1 MNKARTRRV
10 VVTGMGVVA
19 PTGIGLDAF
28 WQASMQGHSGI
39 KPLRR
44 FSTENLPIH
53 VAGELTDFQAT
64 EYLPRKF
71 VQRTDRVTH
80 FTSIAVD
87 EALNNAKLDLTR
99 EDPTRVGAVIAN
111 TMGGVE
117 FVLEQI
123 EALYQRGPRA
133 MSAYTAI
140 AWLQVANVGQISL
153 RHNVQGYCK
162 TPVNDL
168 AGGLEAMLMA
178 TQAIRRGAADILIT
192 GGSEALL
199 HPCFLLLF
207 GQGDLC
213 ATGDDPCAYRPF
225 DQRAC
230 GLLLAEGAGIC
241 ILEEY
246 EHARQ
251 RHAPIYGEILGSG
264 ATNDACGVQTPT
276 TNGAYYAQAMRLALQ
291 DAKLQPHA
299 IDYFSLDG
307 RAHPA
312 ADLAE
317 VAALEEVFGAR
328 LPTLPVSVPRTAY
341 GHSYAAA
348 GALDTIS
355 TLLALQTQRIPPTL
369 NCGQLDP
376 RYPLNLVRGKPTQP
390 WHGSTALIGARG
402 ISGTNLVLAVRQGVE
417 E

>member
-1 MNKARTRRV
+1 MSRRDVRRV

-19 PTGIGLDAF
+19 SNGIGCEAF
-28 WQASMQGHSGI
+28 WQASLRGQSGL

-44 FSTENLPIH
+44 FPTADLPIQ
-53 VAGELTDFQAT
+53 VAGELADFEA
-64 EYLPRKF
+64 EAYLPRKF

-80 FTSIAVD
+80 FTCVAVD
-87 EALNNAKLDLTR
+87 EALCNAQLDLAS

-111 TMGGVE
+111 TMGGVD

-123 EALYQRGPRA
+123 EALYTRGPRA
-133 MSAYTAI
+133 MSVYTAI

-178 TQAIRRGAADILIT
+178 TQAIRRGAADILIV

-207 GQGDLC
+207 GQSDLC
-213 ATGDDPCAYRPF
+213 APGDDPRAYRPF
-225 DQRAC
+225 DRRAC
-230 GLLLAEGAGIC
+230 GLLLAEGSGIC

-246 EHARQ
+246 EHARRRQ
-251 RHAPIYGEILGSG
+251 APIYGEILGTG
-264 ATNDACGVQTPT
+264 ATNDASGPLTPT
-276 TNGAYYAQAMRLALQ
+276 PDGTRYAHAMRLALRE
-291 DAKLQPHA
+291 AALQPGE

-307 RAHPA
+307 RAHPT

-317 VAALEEVFGAR
+317 VAALREVFGAH
-328 LPTLPVSVPRTAY
+328 LSDLPVSVPRTAS

-348 GALDTIS
+348 GALDTIT
-355 TLLALQTQRIPPTL
+355 TLLALRAQQIPPIL
-369 NCGQLDP
+369 NCEQLAP
-376 RYPLNLVRGKPTQP
+376 ACPLNLIREQAQP
-390 WHGSTALIGARG
+390 FNGSTALIGARS
-402 ISGTNLVLAVRQGVE
+402 ISGTNLVLAMRGGDGL
-417 E
+417 

>member
-1 MNKARTRRV
+1 MSSKQARRV
-10 VVTGMGVVA
+10 VVTGMGAVA
-19 PTGIGLDAF
+19 PNGIGIDAF
-28 WQASMQGHSGI
+28 WQASLQGLTGI
-39 KPLRR
+39 KRLSR
-44 FSTENLPIH
+44 FPVDDLPIQ
-53 VAGELTDFQAT
+53 VAGELADFQAA

-80 FTSIAVD
+80 FTSLAVD
-87 EALNNAKLDLTR
+87 EALRNAGLDLTR
-99 EDPTRVGAVIAN
+99 EDPARVGAVIAN

-117 FVLEQI
+117 FVLAQI
-123 EALYQRGPRA
+123 EALYTRGPRA

-178 TQAIRRGAADILIT
+178 AQAIRRGAADILIT

-207 GQGDLC
+207 GHDDLC
-213 ATGDDPCAYRPF
+213 ASGDNPRAYRPF

-251 RHAPIYGEILGSG
+251 RQAPIYGEILGSG
-264 ATNDACGVQTPT
+264 ATNDARGWQAPT
-276 TNGAYYAQAMRLALQ
+276 SDGTHYAHAMRLALQ
-291 DAKLQPHA
+291 DAHLQPDE
-299 IDYFSLDG
+299 IDYFNLDG

-312 ADLAE
+312 ADFAE
-317 VAALEEVFGAR
+317 VAALREVFGVR
-328 LPTLPVSVPRTAY
+328 LPELPVSVPRTTS

-348 GALDTIS
+348 GALDTIT
-355 TLLALQTQRIPPTL
+355 TLLALRAQQIPPTL
-369 NCGQLDP
+369 NCEQLDP
-376 RYPLNLVRGKPTQP
+376 RYQLNLVREQAQP
-390 WHGSTALIGARG
+390 LTGSTALIGARG
-402 ISGTNLVLAVRQGVE
+402 ISGTNLVLAVRGGAGL
-417 E
+417 

>member
-1 MNKARTRRV
+1 MNRTRARRV

-19 PTGIGLDAF
+19 PNGIGCETF
-28 WQASMQGHSGI
+28 WQASLRGQSAL
-39 KPLRR
+39 KPLQR
-44 FSTENLPIH
+44 FPTDHLPIQ
-53 VAGELTDFQAT
+53 VAGELADFEA
-64 EYLPRKF
+64 EAYLPRKF
-71 VQRTDRVTH
+71 IQRTDRVTQ
-80 FTSIAVD
+80 FTCVAVD
-87 EALNNAKLDLTR
+87 EALRDAQLDLTR
-99 EDPTRVGAVIAN
+99 EDPARVGAVIAN
-111 TMGGVE
+111 TMGGVD

-123 EALYQRGPRA
+123 EALYTRGPRA
-133 MSAYTAI
+133 MSVYTAI

-199 HPCFLLLF
+199 HPCLLLLF

-213 ATGDDPCAYRPF
+213 ASGDDPRAYRPF

-251 RHAPIYGEILGSG
+251 RHAPIYGEILGTG
-264 ATNDACGVQTPT
+264 TTNDANGSHAPTPDGT
-276 TNGAYYAQAMRLALQ
+276 HYAHAMRLALRE
-291 DAKLQPHA
+291 AALQPDE
-299 IDYFSLDG
+299 INYFSLDG

-317 VAALEEVFGAR
+317 VAALHEIFGTH
-328 LPTLPVSVPRTAY
+328 LPALPVSVPRTTH

-348 GALDTIS
+348 GSLDTIT
-355 TLLALQTQRIPPTL
+355 TLLALRAQQIPPTL
-369 NCGQLDP
+369 NCEQLNP
-376 RYPLNLVRGKPTQP
+376 AYPLNLVREQAQP
-390 WHGSTALIGARG
+390 FNGSTALVGARG
-402 ISGTNLVLAVRQGVE
+402 VSGTNLVLAVRGGNDL
-417 E
+417 

>member
-1 MNKARTRRV
+1 MSSARRV
-10 VVTGMGVVA
+10 VVTGMGAVA
-19 PTGIGLDAF
+19 PSGIGIEAF
-28 WQASMQGHSGI
+28 WQANVQARMSI
-39 KPLRR
+39 KPISR
-44 FSTENLPIH
+44 FPVADLPIQ
-53 VAGELTDFQAT
+53 VAGELVDFQAT
-64 EYLPRKF
+64 AHLPRKF
-71 VQRTDRVTH
+71 VQRTDRMTH
-80 FTSIAVD
+80 FTSLAVA
-87 EALNNAKLDLTR
+87 EALSVAQLDLTR

-111 TMGGVE
+111 TLGGVE

-123 EALYQRGPRA
+123 EALYTRGPRA

-140 AWLQVANVGQISL
+140 AWLQIANVGQISL

-178 TQAIRRGAADILIT
+178 TQAIRRGTADILIT
-192 GGSEALL
+192 GGSEAML

-207 GQGDLC
+207 GYDDLC
-213 ATGDDPCAYRPF
+213 ATGNDPHAYRPF

-264 ATNDACGVQTPT
+264 ATNDARGSRAPT
-276 TNGAYYAQAMRLALQ
+276 ANGAHYAHAMRLALQ
-291 DAKLQPHA
+291 DASLQPA
-299 IDYFSLDG
+299 EVDYFSLDG
-307 RAHPA
+307 RAHPL

-317 VAALEEVFGAR
+317 VAALREIFGSR
-328 LPTLPVSVPRTAY
+328 LAELPVSVPRTMS

-348 GALDTIS
+348 GALDTIT
-355 TLLALQTQRIPPTL
+355 TLLALRTQQIPPTL
-369 NCGQLDP
+369 NCERLDP
-376 RYPLNLVRGKPTQP
+376 RSQLHLVREQVQP
-390 WHGSTALIGARG
+390 LHGSVALIGARG
-402 ISGTNLVLAVRQGVE
+402 VSGTNLVLAVRKE
-417 E
+417 AEL